1 VTTPTG
7 AGPGASTPGKYAL
20 YSASEKKS
28 FSCTVECSS
37 CREETRVSYL
47 ELAALLWPVHFHVPM
62 LKYHFS
68 WFKCPS
74 CGRRTWLRVH
84 LDR

>member
-1 VTTPTG
+1 MT
-7 AGPGASTPGKYAL
+7 GPGSSTPGKYAL
-20 YSASEKKS
+20 YSGAEERPP

-47 ELAALLWPVHFHVPM
+47 EFAALLFPIHFHLP
-62 LKYHFS
+62 LLRYHHS
-68 WFKCPS
+68 WMRCPA
-74 CGRRTWLRVH
+74 CGQRTWVRIH

>member
-1 VTTPTG
+1 MS
-7 AGPGASTPGKYAL
+7 STAERPLGKHAL
-20 YSASEKKS
+20 YSATERKS
-28 FSCTVECSS
+28 RTCTVECSA
-37 CREETRVSYL
+37 CREETRVSYI
-47 ELAALLWPVHFHVPM
+47 ELAALLFPLHFHLPVV
-62 LKYHFS
+62 KYHHS

>member
-1 VTTPTG
+1 MT
-7 AGPGASTPGKYAL
+7 GPGASTPGKYAL
-20 YSASEKKS
+20 YSATEKKP

-37 CREETRVSYL
+37 CREETRVSYI
-47 ELAALLWPVHFHVPM
+47 ELAALFWPVHFHVP
-62 LKYHFS
+62 LVRYHWS
-68 WFKCPS
+68 WFRCPA

>member
-1 VTTPTG
+1 MTSATG

-62 LKYHFS
+62 VRYHFS
-68 WFKCPS
+68 WFRCPS